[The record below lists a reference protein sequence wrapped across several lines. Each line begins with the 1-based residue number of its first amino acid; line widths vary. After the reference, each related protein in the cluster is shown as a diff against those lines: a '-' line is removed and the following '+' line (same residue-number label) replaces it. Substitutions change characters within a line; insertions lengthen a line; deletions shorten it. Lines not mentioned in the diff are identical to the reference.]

1 MADRLA
7 LWGNVVDSPTNS
19 SSEPVYGSLH
29 DVVGRDGVLMIS
41 VENQS
46 SGRLSHALGKL
57 AAAGIQ
63 PTMFSATEATGN
75 RTGNLSEACMHA
87 DEPEVASYCGEASGT
102 GRKGD
107 GCRTKIEQAIT
118 DSHRRA
124 LMKAQE
130 REQNWTVI
138 IEDDAVPVVPERF
151 SETFKNAWKNV
162 PDTIKFIRLGWCT
175 FEIDRG
181 PIEYRDYIK
190 ADDAKLVSFMHWTRE
205 RLNLLTLAPG
215 GQFGRFVIWT
225 EGAFKKLSE
234 MYGTL
239 KGNAPMKSGYR
250 LPRAMMENADVARII
265 NSDEVQSVLR
275 PKLDAPKKHAM
286 KKNALTNKAVMAKLN
301 PGSAQKSLMRKRA
314 CEKGTEEQKTVEKT
328 KKARVTASK
337 AYNKKEKRGDET
349 YYKKLMKAFETK
361 AEEKDADAEEEE

>member
-1 MADRLA
+1 MHLDLSSRVQTEDHLVLWDNA
-7 LWGNVVDSPTNS
+7 LNSQANS

-57 AAAGIQ
+57 AVAGIQ
-63 PTMFSATEATGN
+63 PTLFMATEAKGN
-75 RTGNLSEACMHA
+75 STGNLSGACRHA
-87 DEPEVASYCGEASGT
+87 DETDVGSYCGEASGT

-124 LMKAQE
+124 LVRAQD
-130 REQNWTVI
+130 REENWTVI

-162 PDTIKFIRLGWCT
+162 PDTVKFIRLGWCT

-190 ADDAKLVSFMHWTRE
+190 ADDAKLVSFMHWTNWYDDPPSKMYYVGGCTTGYMVRKDVIPE
-205 RLNLLTLAPG
+205 ILGIFPCCSPIDACLAWQFFFAPG
-215 GQFGRFVIWT
+215 KRDEPWDPRGHQVMMSFDIDDSRSLTDGYANF
-225 EGAFKKLSE
+225 
-234 MYGTL
+234 
-239 KGNAPMKSGYR
+239 NQSGILAQDNR
-250 LPRAMMENADVARII
+250 GF
-265 NSDEVQSVLR
+265 NSTR
-275 PKLDAPKKHAM
+275 PEWNSTDA
-286 KKNALTNKAVMAKLN
+286 
-301 PGSAQKSLMRKRA
+301 
-314 CEKGTEEQKTVEKT
+314 
-328 KKARVTASK
+328 
-337 AYNKKEKRGDET
+337 
-349 YYKKLMKAFETK
+349 
-361 AEEKDADAEEEE
+361 